1 MRPSSRV
8 RAIFAPVCLALLIGA
23 CGSDQPEP
31 SSESASTE
39 DLARAAM
46 IRTQIAECGVES
58 EAVLKAMGEVPRHE
72 FVPADQRE
80 HAYEDRALPIGHGQ
94 STSRP
99 SLVAI
104 MTELAELK
112 PGSRV
117 LEVGTGSGYAAAV
130 LSRIAAEVYTI
141 EIVEDLATRAAGT
154 LKRLGYDNV
163 FVRAG
168 DGYRGWPDKGPF
180 DAIIV
185 TAAPPEVPEPLR
197 AQLKVGGNLVVPVGT
212 KHQSLR
218 VIHRTEE
225 GYEDRPLFRV
235 NFVEMAGEAQG
246 ED

>member
-8 RAIFAPVCLALLIGA
+8 RAAFLFALLIGA
-23 CGSDQPEP
+23 CGGEDEPRPDAAATPE
-31 SSESASTE
+31 
-39 DLARAAM
+39 DHARAAM
-46 IRTQIAECGVES
+46 VRERIAESGVES
-58 EAVLKAMGEVPRHE
+58 EAVLRAMGEVPRHE
-72 FVPADQRE
+72 FVPAAQRK
-80 HAYEDRALPIGHGQ
+80 HAYEDRALPIGHDQ
-94 STSRP
+94 KTSRP

-141 EIVEDLATRAAGT
+141 EIVEELATRAADT
-154 LKRLGYDNV
+154 LERLGYDNV

-168 DGYRGWPDKGPF
+168 DGYRGWPEKGPF

-197 AQLKVGGNLVVPVGT
+197 EQLKVGGNLVVPVGT
-212 KHQSLR
+212 RHQSLR

-235 NFVEMAGEAQG
+235 KFVEMAGEAQSAP
-246 ED
+246 D

>member
-8 RAIFAPVCLALLIGA
+8 RASFFLALLIGA
-23 CGSDQPEP
+23 CGSEDETGPDAAAT
-31 SSESASTE
+31 SE
-39 DLARAAM
+39 DHARASM
-46 IRTQIAECGVES
+46 VLFIAESGVES
-58 EAVLKAMGEVPRHE
+58 ETVLRAMGEVPRHE
-72 FVPADQRE
+72 FVSAAQRK
-80 HAYEDRALPIGHGQ
+80 HAYEDRALPIGHDQ
-94 STSRP
+94 KTSRP

-112 PGSRV
+112 PDSRV

-141 EIVEDLATRAAGT
+141 EIVEELATRAAVT
-154 LKRLGYDNV
+154 LERLGYDNV
-163 FVRAG
+163 FVRSG
-168 DGYRGWPDKGPF
+168 DGYRGWPEKGPF

-197 AQLKVGGNLVVPVGT
+197 EQLKVGGNLVVPVGT

-225 GYEDRPLFRV
+225 GFEDRPLFRV
-235 NFVEMAGEAQG
+235 KFVEMAGEAQ
-246 ED
+246 DAPD

>member
-72 FVPADQRE
+72 FVPADQRA
-80 HAYEDRALPIGHGQ
+80 HAYEDRALPIGHDQ

-130 LSRIAAEVYTI
+130 INELAAVVYTVERHLNLARDAEAALKREGCSRVHVRYGNGYEGWAEHAPYDAILVSAGAEDVPPAPSNAWGTTTCSCGRGTAIAAGR
-141 EIVEDLATRAAGT
+141 TR
-154 LKRLGYDNV
+154 
-163 FVRAG
+163 
-168 DGYRGWPDKGPF
+168 GPS
-180 DAIIV
+180 
-185 TAAPPEVPEPLR
+185 TP
-197 AQLKVGGNLVVPVGT
+197 
-212 KHQSLR
+212 SS
-218 VIHRTEE
+218 
-225 GYEDRPLFRV
+225 
-235 NFVEMAGEAQG
+235 
-246 ED
+246 